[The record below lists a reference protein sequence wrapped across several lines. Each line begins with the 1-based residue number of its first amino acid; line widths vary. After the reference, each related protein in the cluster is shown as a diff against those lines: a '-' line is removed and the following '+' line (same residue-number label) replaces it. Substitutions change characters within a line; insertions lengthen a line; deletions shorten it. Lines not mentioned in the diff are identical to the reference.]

1 MFITKRPGSVDMPS
15 PERLFTGNVLRDIG
29 KVMNKI
35 AKDVFTQHRRHS
47 TDLPDKPVSVYV
59 DGVHFHTVCSPFIL
73 GNKK

>member
-1 MFITKRPGSVDMPS
+1 MIITKRPGSVDRPS

-35 AKDVFTQHRRHS
+35 AKDVFTQHRITS
-47 TDLPDKPVSVYV
+47 YV
-59 DGVHFHTVCSPFIL
+59 TGVHLQTVCSPFIL